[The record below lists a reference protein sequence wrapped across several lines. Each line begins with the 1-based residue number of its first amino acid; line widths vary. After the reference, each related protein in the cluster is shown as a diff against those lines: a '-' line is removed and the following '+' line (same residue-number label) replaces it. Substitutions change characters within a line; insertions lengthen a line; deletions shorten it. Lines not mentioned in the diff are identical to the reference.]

1 MEAKFWAIVL
11 FIILFIILVGFIA
24 VALAGCA
31 STGRVDPAVLEYQRQ
46 IDELEGR
53 IRSYE
58 AATEYTIREL
68 ETVSGRA
75 SKMGATV
82 DELIELFDEY
92 QRAVERILYN
102 YRAAE
107 SETSRKVKGS
117 ISVGDCPRS

>member
-1 MEAKFWAIVL
+1 MSELKKFFL
-11 FIILFIILVGFIA
+11 FIIISFFTLGYVICTN
-24 VALAGCA
+24 GCA
-31 STGRVDPAVLEYQRQ
+31 STGRVDPTILEYQRQ
-46 IDELEGR
+46 VDDLENR

-75 SKMGATV
+75 GKMGGTI

-92 QRAVERILYN
+92 QRTVERILYN

-107 SETSRKVKGS
+107 GKAECKTENSTD
-117 ISVGDCPRS
+117 ISDCPRS